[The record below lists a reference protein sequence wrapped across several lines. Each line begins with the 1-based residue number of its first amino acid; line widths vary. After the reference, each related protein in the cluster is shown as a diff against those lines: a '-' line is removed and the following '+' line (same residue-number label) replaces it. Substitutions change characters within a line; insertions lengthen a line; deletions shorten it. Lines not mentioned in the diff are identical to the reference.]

1 MIIITIKLIKKAIKV
16 SSQKWKSIKT
26 CWFRCLEFAEYPN
39 EIINMDHCVWW
50 PENLWEEY
58 IENDAYHDSRT
69 MSTFFLKDFMHG
81 NMLCSWI
88 LCGLFSQIDL
98 EKIWLGT
105 HSTLT
110 NLNPGFQFLLFV
122 IPKLD

>member
-1 MIIITIKLIKKAIKV
+1 M
-16 SSQKWKSIKT
+16 KSLWIE
-26 CWFRCLEFAEYPN
+26 LVEYPN
-39 EIINMDHCVWW
+39 EVINIDHCVWW

-81 NMLCSWI
+81 NMLWSWI

-98 EKIWLGT
+98 EKKG
-105 HSTLT
+105 
-110 NLNPGFQFLLFV
+110 
-122 IPKLD
+122 